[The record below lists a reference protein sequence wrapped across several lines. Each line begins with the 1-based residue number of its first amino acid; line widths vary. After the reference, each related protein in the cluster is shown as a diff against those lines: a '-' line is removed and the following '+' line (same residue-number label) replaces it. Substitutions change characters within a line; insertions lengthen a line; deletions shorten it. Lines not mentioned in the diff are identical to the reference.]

1 MESDGHTVWGAI
13 TALTSGIDGLTDEQL
28 WRLGDDELLET
39 MRVVEVQARRLF
51 AASLRL
57 VAEVDDRGISGGR
70 GASSTAA
77 LVRQVMRIG
86 PGDAAGRVAAADA
99 VVDRV
104 ATSGE
109 RVPAALPATAAAT
122 RRGDVDPVQLRVIL
136 KVLRR
141 LPTAVDANS
150 RAHVEAFLAQQA
162 VEFDAT
168 TLGRIGRR
176 LVATLDP
183 DGTLADDEAAVAA
196 RELSFHRD
204 GEGMIVLRGRLDP
217 EGSALLRTALD
228 PFAGPRPAGDDEP
241 DPRSPARRS
250 ADALIE
256 LARRALTAGDLPANG
271 GVRPQL
277 IVTIDLPTLQQEL
290 AKSRPGLLDWGGP
303 VTVDSVRRIAC
314 DAQVIPV
321 VLSGAGVPLDVG
333 RAAYTVPTGIR
344 RALLARDR
352 GCAFPGCD
360 RPPTWCDAHHITHW
374 ADQGPTSLANLVLLC
389 GHHHRTV
396 HHKGWQVR
404 LAEGHPEF
412 IPPPWIDPTRSP
424 RRNRL
429 HHLPEF
435 PRVDDRRRHAAYATA
450 YS

>member
-1 MESDGHTVWGAI
+1 MDDDGQAVWGAV
-13 TALTSGIDGLTDEQL
+13 AAVTSGVDGLATEDL
-28 WRLGDDELLET
+28 WRVDDDDLLDV
-39 MRVVEVQARRLF
+39 MRVVEIQARRLF

-86 PGDAAGRVAAADA
+86 PGDAAARVAAADA

-104 ATSGE
+104 GPSAE
-109 RVPAALPATAAAT
+109 PVPAALPATAAAT
-122 RRGDVDPVQLRVIL
+122 REGNVDAAQLRVIL
-136 KVLRR
+136 GVLRR
-141 LPTAVDANS
+141 LPATADAGT
-150 RAHVEAFLAQQA
+150 RAHVEKFLAEQA
-162 VEFDAT
+162 VEFDAKP
-168 TLGRIGRR
+168 LGVIGRR

-204 GEGMIVLRGRLDP
+204 ADGMIVLRGRLDP
-217 EGSALLRTALD
+217 EGGAVLRTALD

-241 DPRSPARRS
+241 DPRSPSRRS

-256 LARRALTAGDLPANG
+256 LARRALTSGELPTNG
-271 GVRPQL
+271 GQRPQVV
-277 IVTIDLPTLQQEL
+277 VTVDLPTLQKQIE
-290 AKSRPGLLDWGGP
+290 ASRPGLLDWGGP
-303 VTVDSVRRIAC
+303 VTADTVRRIAC
-314 DAQVIPV
+314 DAQIIPV

-333 RAAYTVPTGIR
+333 RATPTVPAGIR
-344 RALLARDR
+344 RALLVRDR

-360 RPPTWCDAHHITHW
+360 RPPTWCDAHHMTHW
-374 ADQGPTSLANLVLLC
+374 ADNGPTSVANLVLLC

-412 IPPPWIDPTRSP
+412 IPPPWVDPTRTP

-429 HHLPEF
+429 HDLPEF
-435 PRVDDRRRHAAYATA
+435 PRAG
-450 YS
+450 

>member
-1 MESDGHTVWGAI
+1 
-13 TALTSGIDGLTDEQL
+13 
-28 WRLGDDELLET
+28 
-39 MRVVEVQARRLF
+39 
-51 AASLRL
+51 
-57 VAEVDDRGISGGR
+57 
-70 GASSTAA
+70 
-77 LVRQVMRIG
+77 MRIG
-86 PGDAAGRVAAADA
+86 PGEAAGRVAAADA
-99 VVDRV
+99 IVDRV
-104 ATSGE
+104 GTSGE
-109 RVPAALPATAAAT
+109 LLPAALPATAAAA
-122 RRGDVDPVQLRVIL
+122 RQGNVDPVQLRVIL
-136 KVLRR
+136 GVLRR
-141 LPTAVDANS
+141 LPAAVDANT
-150 RAHVEAFLAQQA
+150 RAHVEAFLAQR
-162 VEFDAT
+162 VEEFDAT

-183 DGTLADDEAAVAA
+183 DGTLADDEAAVTA

-204 GEGMIVLRGRLDP
+204 AEGMIVIRGRLDP

-228 PFAGPRPAGDDEP
+228 PFAVPRPATDDEP
-241 DPRSPARRS
+241 DLRSPARRS

-256 LARRALTAGDLPANG
+256 LARRALTAGDLPDNG

-277 IVTIDLPTLQQEL
+277 MVTIDLPTLQRDL
-290 AKSRPGLLDWGGP
+290 TKARPGLLDWGGP
-303 VTVDSVRRIAC
+303 VTAESARRIAC
-314 DAQVIPV
+314 DAQIIPV

-396 HHKGWQVR
+396 HHRGWQVR

-412 IPPPWIDPTRSP
+412 IPPRWIDPTQTP

-435 PRVDDRRRHAAYATA
+435 PRAG
-450 YS
+450 